1 MAEAVLNDLVS
12 KRASLKGKFKIT
24 VDSAGTGA
32 YHEGE
37 QADDRWVQYLY
48 IFNCLRCVNDLS

>member
-1 MAEAVLNDLVS
+1 LAEAVLKHLISD
-12 KRASLKGKFKIT
+12 RASLKGKLKIT

-37 QADDRWVQYLY
+37 EAEER
-48 IFNCLRCVNDLS
+48 